1 MAKNQMSH
9 FLSFVLR
16 HKPEVLGL
24 EMDRQGW
31 VSVEALL
38 DGINAQPDKS
48 LSMAELEAIV
58 AQDAKGRYRFNE
70 DRSKIKA
77 CQGHTIPWVEPVLT
91 VMSPPAVLY
100 HGTTAEAWA
109 QIQASGAVHKMKRH
123 AVHMQAELAKA
134 WQAARRWHKTPVVL
148 EIDTAA
154 MARDGFCFGVTENA
168 VWCTEKV
175 PVQYIASVHR
185 EKGLHQTEQK
195 DRID

>member
-16 HKPEVLGL
+16 HHPEVLGL

-38 DGINAQPDKS
+38 CGVNAQPGKS

-58 AQDAKGRYRFNE
+58 AQDSKGRYRFNE
-70 DRSKIKA
+70 DCTKIKA
-77 CQGHTIPWVEPVLT
+77 CQGHTIPWIEPALI
-91 VMSPPAVLY
+91 VMPPPSVLY

-109 QIQASGAVHKMKRH
+109 QIRASGAVHKMKRH
-123 AVHMQAELAKA
+123 AVHMQADIVKA
-134 WQAARRWHKTPVVL
+134 RQSARRWHKIPVVL
-148 EIDTAA
+148 EIDAAA

-168 VWCTEKV
+168 VWCTEAV
-175 PVQYIASVHR
+175 PVQYIAAVHSVKEPHKMGR
-185 EKGLHQTEQK
+185 K
-195 DRID
+195 D